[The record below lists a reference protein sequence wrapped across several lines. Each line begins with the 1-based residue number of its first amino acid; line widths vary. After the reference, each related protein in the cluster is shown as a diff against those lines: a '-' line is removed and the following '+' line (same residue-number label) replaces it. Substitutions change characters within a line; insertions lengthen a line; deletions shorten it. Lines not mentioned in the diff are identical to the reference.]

1 MTDSK
6 DGQPAARS
14 PIPSSTILL
23 LRDGPAGLEVFMVKR
38 HREVDFASGA
48 LVFPGGKVDRRDAD
62 PDLLER
68 ARTAMPETDEEELCF
83 RIAAIREA
91 FEECAILLC
100 RRGGRLIGATEADDI
115 AARHRDR
122 LNAGAIGFGD
132 IVRAEDLVPACD
144 LLVPFA
150 RWVTPV
156 NLPKRF
162 DTWFYLAAAPEDQV
176 TAHDGR
182 EAVDSVWISPL
193 ALLREAEAKRATVVF
208 ATRMNLAKLGRSATV
223 PAAMAAARADRIV
236 TVMPEFGETPA
247 GPVLRIPL
255 EAGYGVSE
263 VVVKDIPRP

>member
-1 MTDSK
+1 MTEKK
-6 DGQPAARS
+6 DMPAAARP
-14 PIPSSTILL
+14 PIPSATILL
-23 LRDGPAGLEVFMVKR
+23 LRDGAEGLEVFMVKR

-48 LVFPGGKVDRRDAD
+48 LVFPGGKVDRRDGE
-62 PDLLER
+62 PDLLAR
-68 ARTAMPETDEEELCF
+68 ARTTMPEADDEELGF

-100 RRGGRLIGATEADDI
+100 RRNGRIVEAAEADRI
-115 AARHRDR
+115 AGLYRDR
-122 LNAGAIGFGD
+122 LNAGTIGFGD
-132 IVRAEDLVPACD
+132 IARNEDLVPACD

-156 NLPKRF
+156 VLPKRF
-162 DTWFYLAAAPEDQV
+162 DTWFYLAPAPLDQLA
-176 TAHDGR
+176 AHDGR

-208 ATRMNLAKLGRSATV
+208 ATRMNLAKLGRSANLA
-223 PAAMAAARADRIV
+223 AAMAAARADRIV
-236 TVMPEFGETPA
+236 TVMPEFGETAA

-255 EAGYGVSE
+255 EAGYGVGE